1 MEILFLGTGEAFG
14 ARANTSILVDSRILL
29 DCGLTTVNQLFKA
42 KADFNKISVI
52 CISHYH
58 MDHVFGV
65 PAFLSACRKQN
76 RTKPITIIGP
86 TNTEEYIKQLLYA
99 AHKTFLEFKYEI
111 NAIDAAEAII
121 DGYSFSFA
129 DMQHTLPTK
138 AVSLSVCGKKI
149 TYAGDGR
156 PTPEAV
162 ELMKDSDLLIAEAY
176 LEDKDSHSSI
186 KETVSY
192 AKKAGAKNLALIHI
206 SAKENPNPKIKQAKK
221 SFPNLLTPEDL
232 SKTTV

>member
-14 ARANTSILVDSRILL
+14 SRANTSLLVDGRILL

-52 CISHYH
+52 CISHFH

-65 PAFLSACRKQN
+65 PAFLSACRKQK
-76 RTKPITIIGP
+76 RVKPITIIGP
-86 TNTEEYIKQLLYA
+86 ENTEKYVKQLLA
-99 AHKTFLEFKYEI
+99 VAHKSFSDFKYEI
-111 NAIDAAEAII
+111 NAIDAAETTI

-138 AVSLSVCGKKI
+138 AVSVSICGKKVAY
-149 TYAGDGR
+149 TGDGR
-156 PTPEAV
+156 PTPKAMK
-162 ELMKDSDLLIAEAY
+162 LMEDSDLLIAEAY
-176 LEDKDSHSSI
+176 LEDNESHSSI

-192 AKKAGAKNLALIHI
+192 AKNAGAKNLALIHI
-206 SAKENPNPKIKQAKK
+206 SAKENLKSKIKQAKK
-221 SFPNLLTPEDL
+221 TFPNLLTPEDL